1 MSKCSLNELYLV
13 EIEVQFNIKDNPLQ
27 VTSTEKFTRLVR
39 TDGGDQMARIIA
51 KKHIERNT
59 PNHLDCVFNSVTVH
73 GELM

>member
-1 MSKCSLNELYLV
+1 MCKCSLNELYLV

-27 VTSTEKFTRLVR
+27 VTSTEKFTP
-39 TDGGDQMARIIA
+39 DGGDQMARIIA